1 MIRLSNVARNYGVHE
16 VLKGVDWSIPPGGRV
31 GLIGPN
37 GAGKT
42 TLLRLIA
49 GLETQDAGSVD
60 IVRGTSLGYLPQEGA
75 RLPEGTLLE
84 AMLEPFH
91 EVYVLERELER
102 LHHEMATATGERL
115 ESITRQSGEVQHRFE
130 AAGGFDLEIRAKII
144 LGGLGF
150 APRDHARPLREFS
163 GGYRMRAAL
172 GSLLL
177 RRPDYL
183 LLDEPTNHLDL
194 DAVAWLE
201 TFLADAPS
209 SLVVVSHDRTFLNRL
224 ATSIAEVEGGKI
236 RVWAGNYDRFRK
248 AKDEAREIAR
258 KKAAQEAHRV
268 GEIERFVERFRYKAT
283 KARQVQSRIKML
295 EKMERTELMAE
306 DFSWNFS
313 FPPVTRSAQRVA
325 LLQDVRKA
333 FDTNEVLKG
342 ATLEIHRGDRV
353 ALVGPNGCGK
363 STLLQVLAGRVVTDD
378 GTMELGEK
386 VVLHYFAQHVLESL
400 TPGRTVLEEMQ
411 AWAPALGAQ
420 KLRSLLGIF
429 QFSGEDVFKKV
440 EVLSGGEKNRVAL
453 ARLTLDPGNF
463 LLLDEPTNHPDL
475 PTREALEDALAGYAG
490 TLLFVSH
497 DRYFI
502 NKVATRVVT
511 FRDGRLLSYRGG
523 YDDYLAA
530 VRASSSAPD
539 VAPSFVRRGRGGDSA
554 LSWEGNAAA
563 GASRRSTPGAAA
575 ASAPP
580 ADGGAARQRAN
591 TTGGV
596 PAKAEPP
603 ITGPDSRVKESTRP
617 GSSTSAESSSPP
629 PPEPRGHS
637 THPSREEKRRDA
649 EARNR
654 RNRELRIHKERIAT
668 LEAVIVPHEARL
680 KEIDSALASTET
692 YKEPGLARS
701 LGEEKKN
708 LEIDLAHLYD
718 DWEEATS
725 DLQREEK
732 ERA

>member
-1 MIRLSNVARNYGVHE
+1 MIRLSRVSRNYGVHE
-16 VLKGVDWSIPPGGRV
+16 VLREVEWLIPPGGRV
-31 GLIGPN
+31 GLVGPN

-49 GLETQDAGSVD
+49 GFEDPDSGSVD

-84 AMLEPFH
+84 AMLEPFR
-91 EVYVLERELER
+91 EVYDLERELER
-102 LHHEMATATGERL
+102 LHHEMATASGERL
-115 ESITRQSGEVQHRFE
+115 ETLTRQSGEVQHRFE

-150 APRDHARPLREFS
+150 APQDHARPLKEFS

-172 GSLLL
+172 GALLL
-177 RRPDYL
+177 RRPDGL

-194 DAVAWLE
+194 EAVAWLE
-201 TFLADAPS
+201 AFLSDAPS
-209 SLVVVSHDRTFLNRL
+209 ALVIVSHDRTFLNRL
-224 ATSIAEVEGGKI
+224 ATSIAEVENGKV
-236 RVWAGNYDRFRK
+236 RVWPGNYDRFRK
-248 AKDEAREIAR
+248 AKDEARDLAR

-268 GEIERFVERFRYKAT
+268 EEIERFVERFRYKAT

-313 FPPVTRSAQRVA
+313 FPAVSRSAQRVA
-325 LLQDVRKA
+325 LLRDVAKSYGEKRVLA
-333 FDTNEVLKG
+333 QANLEVF
-342 ATLEIHRGDRV
+342 RGDRI

-363 STLLQVLAGRVVTDD
+363 STLLQILAGGVMPDAGQV
-378 GTMELGEK
+378 ELGDK
-386 VVLHYFAQHVLESL
+386 VVLHYFAQHVLETL

-411 AWAPALGAQ
+411 AWAPGMGAQ

-440 EVLSGGEKNRVAL
+440 EVLSGGEKNRLAL

-463 LLLDEPTNHPDL
+463 LLLDEPTNHLDL
-475 PTREALEDALAGYAG
+475 PTREALEDALAGYTG

-511 FRDGRLLSYRGG
+511 FDQGRLQGFRGG
-523 YDDYLAA
+523 YDDYLNALKAGAGEASAPAGRLPGKRERALRESSSEPARKVPGSPPAKSGAGA
-530 VRASSSAPD
+530 VRPDAP
-539 VAPSFVRRGRGGDSA
+539 
-554 LSWEGNAAA
+554 AA
-563 GASRRSTPGAAA
+563 GA
-575 ASAPP
+575 ASE
-580 ADGGAARQRAN
+580 GEGRAR
-591 TTGGV
+591 
-596 PAKAEPP
+596 
-603 ITGPDSRVKESTRP
+603 
-617 GSSTSAESSSPP
+617 
-629 PPEPRGHS
+629 
-637 THPSREEKRRDA
+637 PSREARRDEA

-654 RNRELRIHKERIAT
+654 RGRERRRAQERIRS
-668 LEAVIVPHEARL
+668 LEAKILPHETRL
-680 KEIDSALASTET
+680 KEIGEALASGET

-701 LGEEKKN
+701 LGEEKKI
-708 LEIDLAHLYD
+708 LEIELAHLYD
-718 DWEEATS
+718 EWDEATS
-725 DLQREEK
+725 ELQREESN
-732 ERA
+732 RS